1 MSPSAQSHAAKRCP
15 ADAQGLLELGP
26 RPADLAREKVGRGP
40 DTLTFRTRSGLRIDC
55 PNQPGSRVP
64 IYEIFAE
71 DSYHFDW
78 FLGSLTER
86 PIQAMDIGGQIG
98 TFSCRLAQ
106 VHPRATIATYE
117 PSTTSAAFLRRN
129 IEQNGFAR
137 RITVIEKALAAT
149 VGFAEFED
157 NDGGSGLN
165 HLVFNGG
172 GTETETETR
181 STTRVETT
189 TFDAAVASAGA
200 AIDLVKMDCEGGE
213 YDLVYASSPANWA
226 SVQRLVIEYHPV
238 PGQSWA
244 ELRTWLEGVGLS
256 VQHEESMGAIGVAWM
271 SRDAL
276 PPLSL

>member
-1 MSPSAQSHAAKRCP
+1 MSPSAQSHAAKRILQTP
-15 ADAQGLLELGP
+15 KAFSNWVPVLV
-26 RPADLAREKVGRGP
+26 DLAREKVGRGP
-40 DTLTFRTRSGLRIDC
+40 DTLTFHTRAGLRIDC

-78 FLGSLTER
+78 FLGSLAER

-106 VHPRATIATYE
+106 VHPFATIATYE
-117 PSTTSAAFLRRN
+117 PSATSATFLRRN
-129 IEQNGFAR
+129 IEQNHFAD
-137 RITVIEKALAAT
+137 RITVVEKALAAN

-165 HLVFNGG
+165 HLVYNGG
-172 GTETETETR
+172 STETR

-189 TFDAAVASAGA
+189 TFDEAVAAGGA
-200 AIDLVKMDCEGGE
+200 ALDLVKMDCEGGE

-256 VQHEESMGAIGVAWM
+256 VQHEESVGPIGVAWM
-271 SRDAL
+271 SRDPL
-276 PPLSL
+276 PPLTF